1 MLTIYRRHRK
11 NCKQRIDGR
20 GYRRCLC
27 PIWVDG
33 SLNGVE
39 MRKSLR
45 LRDWQRA
52 QELVRQWEAEGQRVE
67 KPKPL
72 TVKEAC
78 DKFAA
83 DAEARNL
90 REPTLYKYR
99 LLFRQLQDFVAVH
112 GLPCI
117 TDFDID
123 WVRRFRGSW
132 KNKNIS
138 ARKKLEAFRTFFRFV
153 HESGWIPT
161 NPASHLKPPK
171 ITEPPTAPFTREE
184 VASILNACDIYPDKA
199 NAVRLRALVFLL
211 RYSGLRI
218 RDAITLSRNRIQ
230 DDKLFLYTAKTGT
243 AVYCPLPPFVV
254 KALDAIPAST
264 YFFWTGL
271 SKPKS
276 AVGDWQRSLKRLLI
290 LAGVPDGHAHR
301 FRDTFSVEL
310 LLAGVPIERV
320 AILLGHQSV
329 RITEKHYAPWVRA
342 RQEQLEADVRR
353 TWQTHEPQQGV
364 HGGYT
369 ENDARV
375 IPFKSRRK
383 NGGGGGSRT
392 PVRKALRTEAYMLIS
407 IRCATRPV
415 RADRAFA
422 GGARNEQDAQPT
434 SPMDLAR
441 ALRTERPRPAH
452 CVTPLTGPMSE
463 ARGSVRLIN

>member
-11 NCKQRIDGR
+11 SCRQRFDGR

-33 SLNGVE
+33 SLNGFE

-52 QELVRQWEAEGQRVE
+52 QELVRKWEADGKLIE
-67 KPKPL
+67 KPKPV

-78 DKFAA
+78 DKFIA
-83 DAEARNL
+83 DAEARHL

-99 LLFRQLQDFVAVH
+99 LLFRQLQDFA
-112 GLPCI
+112 LANRLLCI

-123 WVRRFRGSW
+123 WARRFRASW
-132 KNKNIS
+132 KNKNIA
-138 ARKKLEAFRTFFRFV
+138 ARKKLEAFRAFFRFV

-161 NPASHLKPPK
+161 NPAVHLKPPR

-184 VASILNACDIYPDKA
+184 VASFLKTCDIYPDKA
-199 NAVRLRALVFLL
+199 NAVRLRALVLLL

-218 RDAITLSRNRIQ
+218 RDAATLSRDRIQ
-230 DDKLFLYTAKTGT
+230 NDKLFLYTAKTGT
-243 AVYCPLPPFVV
+243 PVYCPLPPFVV
-254 KALDAIPAST
+254 EALKAIPEST

-271 SKPKS
+271 STPKT
-276 AVGDWQRSLKRLLI
+276 AAGNWQSSLKRLFI
-290 LAGVPDGHAHR
+290 LAGVPEGHPHR

-320 AILLGHQSV
+320 SILLGHHSV

-353 TWQTHEPQQGV
+353 TWQTHEPQQEV
-364 HGGYT
+364 HGGYMRK
-369 ENDARV
+369 ASRV
-375 IPFKSRRK
+375 ISFKSRRK
-383 NGGGGGSRT
+383 DGAGGGNRT
-392 PVRKALRTEAYMLIS
+392 HGLGIM
-407 IRCATRPV
+407 RP
-415 RADRAFA
+415 
-422 GGARNEQDAQPT
+422 
-434 SPMDLAR
+434 SLY
-441 ALRTERPRPAH
+441 H
-452 CVTPLTGPMSE
+452 
-463 ARGSVRLIN
+463 

>member
-11 NCKQRIDGR
+11 NCKQRTEGR
-20 GYRRCLC
+20 EYRRCLC

-52 QELVRQWEAEGQRVE
+52 QELVRRWEAEGQQIE

-72 TVKEAC
+72 TLREAC
-78 DKFAA
+78 DKFLV

-99 LLFRQLQDFVAVH
+99 LLFRQLQDFASLY
-112 GLPCI
+112 GYSYIP
-117 TDFDID
+117 DFDVD
-123 WVRRFRGSW
+123 SVRRFRASW
-132 KNKNIS
+132 PNRNIA
-138 ARKKLEAFRTFFRFV
+138 ARKKLEAFRAFFRFV

-161 NPASHLKPPK
+161 NPASHLKPPR

-184 VASILNACDIYPDKA
+184 FKSILGACDIYPDKL
-199 NAVRLRALVFLL
+199 NAIRLRALVLLL

-218 RDAITLSRNRIQ
+218 RDAVTLGRNRIQ
-230 DDKLFLYTAKTGT
+230 GDKLFLYTAKTGT
-243 AVYCPLPPFVV
+243 AVYCPLPPFVME
-254 KALDAIPAST
+254 ALNAIPTST
-264 YFFWTGL
+264 YFFWSGL

-290 LAGVPDGHAHR
+290 RAGVPDGHAHR

-320 AILLGHQSV
+320 SMLLGHQSV

-353 TWQTHEPQQGV
+353 TWETPEPQRRV

-369 ENDARV
+369 EKDARV

-392 PVRKALRTEAYMLIS
+392 PVRKALRPEAYMLSS
-407 IRCATRPV
+407 IRLGSPAAV
-415 RADRAFA
+415 R
-422 GGARNEQDAQPT
+422 
-434 SPMDLAR
+434 
-441 ALRTERPRPAH
+441 
-452 CVTPLTGPMSE
+452 MSKK
-463 ARGSVRLIN
+463 RSRLVR

>member
-11 NCKQRIDGR
+11 NCKQRMEGR
-20 GYRRCLC
+20 DYRRCLC

-33 SLNGVE
+33 SLNGIE

-52 QELVRQWEAEGQRVE
+52 QELVRKWEAEGQRVE

-72 TVKEAC
+72 SVKEAC
-78 DKFAA
+78 DKFLV

-99 LLFRQLQDFVAVH
+99 LLFRQFQEFAILYGH
-112 GLPCI
+112 SYI
-117 TDFDID
+117 TDFDVD
-123 WVRRFRGSW
+123 LVRRFRASW
-132 KNKNIS
+132 PNKNIA
-138 ARKKLEAFRTFFRFV
+138 ARKKLEAFRAFFRFV

-161 NPASHLKPPK
+161 NPTTPLKPPK

-184 VASILNACDIYPDKA
+184 VASILKACDGYPDKA
-199 NAVRLRALVFLL
+199 NAVRLRALVLLL

-218 RDAITLSRNRIQ
+218 RDAATLSRNRIQ
-230 DDKLFLYTAKTGT
+230 VDKLFLYTAKTGT
-243 AVYCPLPPFVV
+243 PVYCPLPPFVME
-254 KALDAIPAST
+254 ALNAIPEST

-271 SKPKS
+271 STPKT
-276 AVGDWQRSLKRLLI
+276 AAGIWQESLKRLFV
-290 LAGVPDGHAHR
+290 LAGIPDGHAHR

-320 AILLGHQSV
+320 SIILGHQSV

-353 TWQTHEPQQGV
+353 TWETPEPQRRV

-369 ENDARV
+369 KKRTRV
-375 IPFKSRRK
+375 IPFKSGRR
-383 NGGGGGSRT
+383 NGAGGGNRT
-392 PVRKALRTEAYMLIS
+392 HGLGIM
-407 IRCATRPV
+407 RP
-415 RADRAFA
+415 
-422 GGARNEQDAQPT
+422 
-434 SPMDLAR
+434 SLY
-441 ALRTERPRPAH
+441 H
-452 CVTPLTGPMSE
+452 
-463 ARGSVRLIN
+463 